1 MLILR
6 ELRVPEDAPD
16 SHDKLR
22 FLQPTLRERV
32 RTKTKEMM
40 VDEELR
46 RRRTNKMMMIAEGAE
61 ANKAEKEM
69 QERKRKME
77 EKAQWEGE
85 HLRICWR
92 QTSADA
98 ASQNRARCAS
108 PTGELSK
115 RAARRQKD
123 RRCLG
128 DTRRLAFG

>member
-69 QERKRKME
+69 QDRKRKME
-77 EKAQWEGE
+77 EKAQWEGRA
-85 HLRICWR
+85 HVCL
-92 QTSADA
+92 SAADI
-98 ASQNRARCAS
+98 
-108 PTGELSK
+108 G
-115 RAARRQKD
+115 
-123 RRCLG
+123 
-128 DTRRLAFG
+128 